1 MKMDIEIAKV
11 KLFHQAVDAPIAH
24 QPALLET
31 CPREAMRLAGQLR
44 DLLTQTSSE
53 GSRDPLIARVRMSLE
68 ETAEW
73 LEAHAEGD
81 LVAAADAW
89 ADRCY
94 VLVGDAVACGLPAAE
109 IFEAVH
115 ESNMTK
121 ATVDP
126 INGKA
131 IKGKQYKRP
140 RIEAALAKATCR

>member
-1 MKMDIEIAKV
+1 MDNEIAKV
-11 KLFHQAVDAPIAH
+11 KLFHQAVDAPIAD

-31 CPREAMRLAGQLR
+31 CPREAISLAGQLR
-44 DLLTQTSSE
+44 DLVTQTSSE
-53 GSRDPLIARVRMSLE
+53 GSRDPLVARVLMSLE

-81 LVAAADAW
+81 VVAAADAW

-131 IKGKQYKRP
+131 IKGKHYKRP